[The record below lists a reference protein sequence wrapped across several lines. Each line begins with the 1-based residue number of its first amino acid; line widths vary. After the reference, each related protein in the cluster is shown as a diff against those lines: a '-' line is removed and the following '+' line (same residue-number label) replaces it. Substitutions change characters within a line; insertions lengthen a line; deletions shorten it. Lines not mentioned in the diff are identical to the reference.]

1 MEQHPVVSTNTKGR
15 GGESGKE
22 KTLENISNEKVSVLG
37 IGGSLRKGSYNRA
50 LLRAA
55 QELAPEEMEIRV
67 FDNAT
72 LSAIPIFNED
82 VRQQGEPEPVQ
93 ILKQEISRSDALL
106 FAIPEYNHSISGAL
120 KNAIDWASRPPNESP
135 LDGKPVALMGA
146 STGMSG
152 TIRAQMHFRQVCAFT
167 NMLPLNKPQITVA
180 NASVK
185 FDPEGRLIDQGTR
198 EFVRQ
203 IAQALLEW
211 THILHYG
218 RLRNR
223 EAVSHS

>member
-1 MEQHPVVSTNTKGR
+1 MQENVSN
-15 GGESGKE
+15 GKV
-22 KTLENISNEKVSVLG
+22 NVLG
-37 IGGSLRKGSYNRA
+37 IGGSLRKNSYNRA

-55 QELAPEEMEIRV
+55 KELAPEAMEIRI

-72 LSAIPIFNED
+72 LAAIPLFNED
-82 VRQQGEPEPVQ
+82 VRQQGDPEAVK
-93 ILKQEISRSDALL
+93 IFKQEISRSDALL
-106 FAIPEYNHSISGAL
+106 FAIPEYNYSISGVL
-120 KNAIDWASRPPNESP
+120 KNAIDWASRPANSSP

-167 NMLPLNKPQITVA
+167 NMFPLNKPLVTVA

-185 FDPEGRLIDQGTR
+185 FDPQGQLVDKDAR

-203 IAQALLEW
+203 LTQALLEW
-211 THILHYG
+211 TRRLHYG
-218 RLRNR
+218 SLQNV
-223 EAVSHS
+223 EAVSSHS